1 MDGNSMTVSN
11 IGKTSVNTGEL
22 KMEATLNEHNEYE
35 KSFLTPQKK
44 TSTVGKYSV
53 FNQCGKAIILTPD
66 IVDGKTSIGEKALE
80 CSDGEEACV
89 NQLSLQA
96 QVVTQN
102 GGKPCEQKEH
112 ARASVH
118 STSCG
123 IRVRNHTAKKGYG

>member
-80 CSDGEEACV
+80 CSDEITLSYRCQACRKA
-89 NQLSLQA
+89 LSGPDSLDVKRAHWRDGLQA
-96 QVVTQN
+96 
-102 GGKPCEQKEH
+102 
-112 ARASVH
+112 
-118 STSCG
+118 
-123 IRVRNHTAKKGYG
+123 